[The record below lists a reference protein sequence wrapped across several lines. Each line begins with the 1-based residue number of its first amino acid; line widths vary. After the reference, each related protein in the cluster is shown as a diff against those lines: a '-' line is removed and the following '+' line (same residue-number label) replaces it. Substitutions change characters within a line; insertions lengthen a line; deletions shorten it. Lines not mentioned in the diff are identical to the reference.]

1 MSFRE
6 TFTYREQFFVT
17 QQVCGNEVRFYP
29 TRYAALGDLAKI
41 SKPMATA
48 LTTLFVESGRE
59 EAATTKNMK
68 DADGLEISEVT
79 VSAIT
84 PELAEH
90 KSKERKEAVDTI
102 FSCIEDI
109 NNRLILGKLLMD
121 SMRDEFPYK
130 RDRSPREVTEWLEGS
145 GKDGD
150 DYTGID
156 IPTLTLLIGGFIKA
170 NAKSF
175 GPQGESLVGAV
186 KAKLSVLRENS
197 PSAQTETA
205 PTSGATS
212 KTASSQP

>member
-1 MSFRE
+1 MSFKD
-6 TFTYREQFFVT
+6 TFTYREQHFIT
-17 QQVCGNEVRFYP
+17 ETVCGSEIKFFP

-59 EAATTKNMK
+59 EAVTTKNMK
-68 DADGLEISEVT
+68 DIEGFESSEVS
-79 VSAIT
+79 VQAIT
-84 PELAEH
+84 PELALH
-90 KSKERKEAVDTI
+90 KSQERKNAVETI
-102 FSCIEDI
+102 FSCIEDV

-121 SMRDEFPYK
+121 SMREEFPYK
-130 RDRSPREVTEWLEGS
+130 HDRSPKEVIEWLEGS
-145 GKDGD
+145 GKDD
-150 DYTGID
+150 DEYTGID

-197 PSAQTETA
+197 PSAQTETP
-205 PTSGATS
+205 PTSGSRS